1 MLHCQQNRDLVVV
14 DLFAGAGGLSLG
26 LEAAGFKVAVA
37 VEKDAINCEVY
48 QKNFPDIKVIC
59 TDICSL
65 EPATLTSAL
74 AEVMPNSGGDK
85 GSKGAAVSG
94 L

>member
-1 MLHCQQNRDLVVV
+1 MLHCQQNRDIVVV

-48 QKNFPDIKVIC
+48 QKNFPI
-59 TDICSL
+59 
-65 EPATLTSAL
+65 PR
-74 AEVMPNSGGDK
+74 
-85 GSKGAAVSG
+85 
-94 L
+94 

>member
-1 MLHCQQNRDLVVV
+1 MLHCQQNRDIVVV

-48 QKNFPDIKVIC
+48 QTGLTQLSHAI
-59 TDICSL
+59 
-65 EPATLTSAL
+65 ATCQGTVL
-74 AEVMPNSGGDK
+74 GHQ
-85 GSKGAAVSG
+85 
-94 L
+94 

>member
-1 MLHCQQNRDLVVV
+1 MYNYTIQLYKLKMLHCQQNRDIVVV

-48 QKNFPDIKVIC
+48 QKKLPGYQGNLHRYLFAR
-59 TDICSL
+59 TRH
-65 EPATLTSAL
+65 
-74 AEVMPNSGGDK
+74 PNECDR
-85 GSKGAAVSG
+85 
-94 L
+94 